1 MNKQLLAIIL
11 MLLSVNTVSADL
23 YLELA
28 AEAGGQELI
37 DSNTVDS
44 ITAGGGI
51 KFAIGFQNPVN
62 EEATTAIRLSVGYLS
77 DSIFADNGQADFNT
91 VTLDAMVIKKSGAH
105 SFGLGATMHMLPEYS
120 DYVMGYRP
128 EIIEYDDA
136 LGFVFQYGYQFVP
149 GLNLGL
155 RYTDIT
161 YEVSGFRQDA
171 GSLGVFLSSGF

>member
-1 MNKQLLAIIL
+1 MHKQILAIIL
-11 MLLSVNTVSADL
+11 MMLCVNTVSADL

-28 AEAGGQELI
+28 AEAGGQKLI

-62 EEATTAIRLSVGYLS
+62 EKTKTSIRFSVGYLS

-91 VTLDAMVIKKSGAH
+91 VTLDAMVIKKAGAH
-105 SFGLGATMHMLPEYS
+105 SFGFGATMHMLPEYS
-120 DYVMGYRP
+120 DYVIGYRP
-128 EIIEYDDA
+128 EKIEYDDA

-161 YEVSGFRQDA
+161 YQVSGFRQDA
-171 GSLGVFLSSGF
+171 GSLGIFVSSGF